1 MAIYRPRMG
10 ALLTIPK
17 RERANEDIAVSTAL
31 AAAARGGS
39 GDAGDVVHLTV
50 PIRKLR
56 LESNDHN
63 HADEASL
70 TLDLMA
76 VGGLDPR
83 LLRNAVVNVYVGN
96 ADEYGQW
103 RPSEDSLRFAG
114 MAKRVRRARRTDE
127 APTVEI
133 DALDFTT
140 LFLEAKP
147 FGSSGVPDYSQ
158 GLEDAWKRVV
168 SQTPGAEALADRLVL
183 QGLHSFPQLGKAV
196 GARFRKL
203 GKVPTKPETDAW
215 AVWQQC
221 VGMLGLISYVDRQRV
236 VVTTATNLY
245 TSERPPRLI
254 WGRNVLSTEEERD
267 ASAAGKGIG
276 ITSFDPL
283 TGTTLEA
290 LWPPVGDE
298 RVKRKGGAR
307 AKAPSEDAR
316 RASEERDYFAYY
328 GVTDPEALIEIARRV
343 YEERSRQ
350 ELQGTLRTA
359 EMFTNDVD
367 GRAFD
372 LLSLRAGDN
381 IRVEVEQEL
390 KSTIA
395 EMPSNTQR
403 VEYLVAHG
411 YAQEVAEILAVNADD
426 VALVDPTMHVKR
438 VAIDIDVDADGGSFQ
453 VEIEYCNRIRLD
465 A

>member
-1 MAIYRPRMG
+1 MAIYRPRMA

-31 AAAARGGS
+31 AATRGS
-39 GDAGDVVHLTV
+39 STDAEDVVHLTV
-50 PIRKLR
+50 PIRSLR

-96 ADEYGQW
+96 ADEFGRW
-103 RPSEDSLRFAG
+103 RPTEEDLRFAG

-158 GLEDAWKRVV
+158 RLDDAWKRIV
-168 SQTPGAEALADRLVL
+168 SQTPGAEALADRIVL
-183 QGLHSFPQLGKAV
+183 QGLDAFPEIGKAV
-196 GARFRKL
+196 SSRFRRL
-203 GKVPTKPETDAW
+203 GKVPTRPETDAW

-221 VGMLGLISYVDRQRV
+221 VGMLGLISFIDRQRV

-245 TSERPPRLI
+245 TADRPPRLI
-254 WGRNVLSTEEERD
+254 WGRNISSLEEERD
-267 ASAAGKGIG
+267 AAMTGKGIG

-290 LWPPVGDE
+290 LWPSVGDE
-298 RVKRKGGAR
+298 RVKRKGTAR
-307 AKAPSEDAR
+307 ARVANEDAL

-328 GVTDPEALIEIARRV
+328 GVTDPEVLLAIAERV

-350 ELQGTLRTA
+350 ELQGVLRTA
-359 EMFTNDVD
+359 EMMVSDTE

-390 KSTIA
+390 RTTIA
-395 EMPSNTQR
+395 AMSSPGHR

-411 YAQEVAEILAVNADD
+411 YAREVAEILAANADD
-426 VALVDPTMHVKR
+426 VGLVDPTMHVKR
-438 VAIDIDVDADGGSFQ
+438 VGINIDVDADGGSFE

-465 A
+465 T